1 MNPLLKEALLKQKT
15 KQRIKS
21 AIQDS
26 KINESTSLE
35 EVDLHATFVEPFA
48 DVFRAIKLSTKDIV
62 NSLTLALGSV
72 LTLDPEKQKQRM
84 QKYDERKQ
92 KIEGEWGPIMK
103 KVDDSLSTG
112 DADIVALAFAP
123 GAYFAASLGTKAY
136 NAASGVGSFLSDMGM
151 KKGLMSLLP
160 GVPSVSVQDDGAPS
174 EDSKKGSIVDKLTL
188 LFMGTSIAAAGA
200 EAYQKKK
207 AQEAQKEARH
217 TNKGIISE
225 QASGGFA
232 RDFRKF
238 MDDVGLDAEFKKMQK
253 QLYDHYEEIAK
264 EQNDLY
270 EPRKEIAD
278 KLTSLSS
285 GPDTGSGFEDLSKII
300 DDLKSSKDRGLAAEG
315 SKIEKDLKEK
325 IEKLKTSEEFI
336 ETVKEETG
344 KEEVTDDEIEKAAS
358 NAVFAK
364 VKVTLADKMKK
375 DIDALRQDILKFLEE
390 QFPSKDTISML
401 SKSKEGLKLSK
412 LIQDTLNTYTS

>member
-1 MNPLLKEALLKQKT
+1 
-15 KQRIKS
+15 
-21 AIQDS
+21 
-26 KINESTSLE
+26 
-35 EVDLHATFVEPFA
+35 
-48 DVFRAIKLSTKDIV
+48 
-62 NSLTLALGSV
+62 
-72 LTLDPEKQKQRM
+72 
-84 QKYDERKQ
+84 
-92 KIEGEWGPIMK
+92 
-103 KVDDSLSTG
+103 
-112 DADIVALAFAP
+112 
-123 GAYFAASLGTKAY
+123 
-136 NAASGVGSFLSDMGM
+136 
-151 KKGLMSLLP
+151 
-160 GVPSVSVQDDGAPS
+160 
-174 EDSKKGSIVDKLTL
+174 
-188 LFMGTSIAAAGA
+188 MGTSVAAAGA
-200 EAYQKKK
+200 EAYQKRK
-207 AQEAQKEARH
+207 AQAEAYH
-217 TNKGIISE
+217 TDKVIISE

-238 MDDVGLDAEFKKMQK
+238 MDDVGLDAEFEKMQK

-270 EPRKEIAD
+270 KPRKEVAD

-300 DDLKSSKDRGLAAEG
+300 DDLKTSKDRGLAAEG

-325 IEKLKTSEEFI
+325 IEKLKKSEEFI

-375 DIDALRQDILKFLEE
+375 DIDTLRQDILKFLEE

-412 LIQDTLNTYTS
+412 LIQDTLSIYTS

>member
-15 KQRIKS
+15 KQMIRS

-26 KINESTSLE
+26 KINESSTLE

-136 NAASGVGSFLSDMGM
+136 NAAEGVGSFLADMDM
-151 KKGLMSLLP
+151 KKGFLSLLP
-160 GVPSVSVQDDGAPS
+160 GAPS
-174 EDSKKGSIVDKLTL
+174 ASAKTSSSSKDSKEGSIIDKLTL
-188 LFMGTSIAAAGA
+188 LFMGTSVAAAGA
-200 EAYQKKK
+200 EAYQKGKVKTESHHSDK
-207 AQEAQKEARH
+207 A
-217 TNKGIISE
+217 IISE

-238 MDDVGLDAEFKKMQK
+238 MDDVGLDAEFEKMQK

-278 KLTSLSS
+278 KLTSLST

-375 DIDALRQDILKFLEE
+375 DIDTLRQDILKFLEE

-412 LIQDTLNTYTS
+412 LIQDTLSIYTS